1 MGPLCCTDVLRDPG
15 ALVLG
20 ICGEAVGSLAGMTR
34 EVFWVY
40 CISGIGVGLEVP
52 EKKNRSSR
60 DP

>member
-1 MGPLCCTDVLRDPG
+1 
-15 ALVLG
+15 VLG